1 MEPQSTFSP
10 PAVPSVDAGTWEEA
24 RVQEYDPA
32 LFTGEVERR
41 SLQSGDEMAAPGVS
55 WVLFRDGARTNW
67 HVHGGGQVLYILD
80 GRGCVVTEG
89 VGATLPSASDLV
101 RTPAGVRHWHG
112 ALRGESM
119 TQLAVT
125 CGGTHFADPP
135 DRPEPL
141 D

>member
-1 MEPQSTFSP
+1 MNADPL
-10 PAVPSVDAGTWEEA
+10 VDAGTWEQA
-24 RVQEYDPA
+24 QVQNDDPI

-41 SLQSGDEMAAPGVS
+41 SLPSGDELIAPGVS
-55 WVLFRDGARTNW
+55 WVRFRDGARTNW
-67 HVHGGGQVLYILD
+67 HVHYGGQVLYILE

-89 VGATLPSASDLV
+89 LGVTRVGASDLV

-125 CGGTHFADPP
+125 CGETEFADPP
-135 DRPEPL
+135 QRPEPL